1 MDKLTPEQR
10 KKNMQ
15 AVKNKGSAIEKK
27 LAKGLWGIGLR
38 YRKND
43 KRYLGHPDVV
53 LPKYRT
59 IVFVHGC
66 FWHFHQNCKYGRLPK
81 SNVEFWKEKLMK
93 NRMRDIREQEKL
105 RNMDWNIIVVWEC
118 ELKGSKRERTLNNL
132 YLSIINK
139 D

>member
-1 MDKLTPEQR
+1 M
-10 KKNMQ
+10 
-15 AVKNKGSAIEKK
+15 
-27 LAKGLWGIGLR
+27 
-38 YRKND
+38 
-43 KRYLGHPDVV
+43 
-53 LPKYRT
+53 
-59 IVFVHGC
+59 HGC